1 MLINMQGKEFW
12 KQALHMSFPL
22 LFRMLRK
29 TEQLSPSLILEANLY
44 GVELSPAVEM
54 DSMYKKSPNNPT

>member
-1 MLINMQGKEFW
+1 MLINLQGKEFW
-12 KQALHMSFPL
+12 KRALHMSFPP
-22 LFRMLRK
+22 FFCVLRK
-29 TEQLSPSLILEANLY
+29 TEQLSPSLLLEANLY